1 MKKTLTSFAALSTG
15 LLLVACSPDNNETDT
30 DASTRIGKAPIVNAQ
45 DSDEVTTSDSML
57 PDDTAEAD
65 LGVTGSDAT
74 LTSLQPIS
82 MQGADMLDGEL
93 RCSFQTADSGE
104 PLLIAAADVDPDGR
118 ATAAINNDGADL
130 QLYGEQ
136 LGGFSG
142 LEEDGGTFAGE
153 GMVIV
158 VELGD
163 ATLDGSQ
170 TEQTSQAATMTVNRA
185 DGATRTFDGEWVC
198 GP

>member
-1 MKKTLTSFAALSTG
+1 MKNTFTSIAALSAG
-15 LLLVACSPDNNETDT
+15 LIIVACSPSDT
-30 DASTRIGKAPIVNAQ
+30 DAPDAETQMGEAPIVNAQ
-45 DSDEVTTSDSML
+45 ESSEVTSSDSML
-57 PDDTAEAD
+57 PDDTAETD
-65 LGVTGSDAT
+65 VGVTGSDAT
-74 LTSLQPIS
+74 LTDLQPVS

-93 RCSFQTADSGE
+93 RCSFQASDSDE
-104 PLLIAAADVDPDGR
+104 PLLIAAANVDPDGR

-130 QLYGEQ
+130 ELYGEQ

-163 ATLDGSQ
+163 AILDGPQ
-170 TEQTSQAATMTVNRA
+170 TEQTNQAATMTVNRA
-185 DGATRTFDGEWVC
+185 DGPTRSFDGEWVC

>member
-1 MKKTLTSFAALSTG
+1 MKKTLTSFAALSAG
-15 LLLVACSPDNNETDT
+15 LLLVACSPSGDET
-30 DASTRIGKAPIVNAQ
+30 ANAPETRMGDAPIVNAQ
-45 DSDEVTTSDSML
+45 DTSSVQPAGGMANDEAA
-57 PDDTAEAD
+57 TA
-65 LGVTGSDAT
+65 LSG
-74 LTSLQPIS
+74 LQPVS
-82 MQGADMLDGEL
+82 MAGADMLEGEL
-93 RCSFQTADSGE
+93 RCSFQEVDTAS
-104 PLLIAAADVDPDGR
+104 PMLIAAADVDPDGR

>member
-1 MKKTLTSFAALSTG
+1 MKKTLTSFAALSAG
-15 LLLVACSPDNNETDT
+15 LLLVACSPDNDGTDT
-30 DASTRIGKAPIVNAQ
+30 DINKRIGEAPIVNAQ
-45 DSDEVTTSDSML
+45 NSDEITASDSML

-65 LGVTGSDAT
+65 LSVTGSDAT
-74 LTSLQPIS
+74 LTSLQPVS

-93 RCSFQTADSGE
+93 RCSFQASDSGE
-104 PLLIAAADVDPDGR
+104 PLLIAAADVNPDGR

-158 VELGD
+158 VGLG
-163 ATLDGSQ
+163 AAALDGLQ
-170 TEQTSQAATMTVNRA
+170 TEQTSKAATMTINRA
-185 DGATRTFDGEWVC
+185 DGATRTFDGKWVC
-198 GP
+198 RP